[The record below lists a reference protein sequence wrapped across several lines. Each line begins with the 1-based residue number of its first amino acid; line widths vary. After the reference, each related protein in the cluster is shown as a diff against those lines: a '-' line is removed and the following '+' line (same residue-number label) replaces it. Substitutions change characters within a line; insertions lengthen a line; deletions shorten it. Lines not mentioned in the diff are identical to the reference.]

1 MPFDIPK
8 PSLIIATAMVKS
20 LAPYSQSRP
29 HETPMQEKE
38 AHDAYDKRTWR
49 EKAHVG
55 ADGRVFIPP
64 MAFKGALA
72 ESAAFLKMRIPGR
85 GRSEYGKHIA
95 AGILCVQ
102 PLVLSITKE
111 QLVYEDVF
119 CDANGQ
125 RNSGTRVW
133 RRFPVIPEWSGR
145 VEFNILDRT
154 ITPEVF
160 VKHLVEAGQ
169 FIGIGRFRP
178 INRGYYGRFQ
188 LTDLDWQDPES

>member
-1 MPFDIPK
+1 MK
-8 PSLIIATAMVKS
+8 PDTIAT
-20 LAPYSQSRP
+20 L
-29 HETPMQEKE
+29 
-38 AHDAYDKRTWR
+38 
-49 EKAHVG
+49 G
-55 ADGRVFIPP
+55 LLG
-64 MAFKGALA
+64 
-72 ESAAFLKMRIPGR
+72 
-85 GRSEYGKHIA
+85 
-95 AGILCVQ
+95 
-102 PLVLSITKE
+102 
-111 QLVYEDVF
+111 YEDVF